1 MGQAIKKST
10 SDILM
15 SYLTLGLLEIS
26 RNENDSR
33 TISQREIMEFLGG
46 EENGIAFRQK
56 VSRKFIRNIES
67 WLNVGR
73 NLDGAEPM
81 IDAESRGYFLRDDI
95 PNDHYADFL
104 GGFLFLN
111 LIEDKGHKENLDD
124 LLQKTGEKAL
134 SIITKLTLAKKE
146 NRRLIIEI
154 LNGDGQPIKVDF
166 YPKSFQFISGKW
178 NIRGRTISPN
188 DVFNFEIADIISI
201 ETPGF

>member
-33 TISQREIMEFLGG
+33 PISQREIMDFLGG
-46 EENGIAFRQK
+46 EDNGIVFKQK
-56 VSRKFIRNIES
+56 VSRKFIRTLKSWIAYGES
-67 WLNVGR
+67 
-73 NLDGAEPM
+73 
-81 IDAESRGYFLRDDI
+81 ESLIQRESLGYSLKNDI
-95 PNDHYADFL
+95 PYDHYADFL

-111 LIEDKGHKENLDD
+111 LVEDKGHKENIDD
-124 LLQKTGEKAL
+124 LLQKPGEKAL

-146 NRRLIIEI
+146 ERRLTIKI
-154 LNGDGQPIKVDF
+154 LNNDGQPIEIVF
-166 YPKSFQFISGKW
+166 YPKSFQLISGKW
-178 NIRGRTISPN
+178 NIRGKTISP
-188 DVFNFEIADIISI
+188 DGVSNFEIADIISI